1 MGATAAWP
9 GRVRL
14 IRLYGRLSSH
24 DRTIGF
30 DAGDDLGLVLAGGY
44 AISQYGLTSRSSR
57 DVDFATAS
65 RLPLAEVTV
74 RLAQAYQAAGY
85 TVTVVESTSRM
96 ARIDVTDGTRAC
108 EVDLL
113 KEAIGPPTRL
123 AVGPVLAIDDAVGL
137 KMRALYSRTMPRDII
152 DVRAAGAAGYSTLD
166 LERLGRQHTPEFR
179 DEELADRLAAVADL
193 PERGFTA
200 YGLTEDIIAD
210 LRAWALAWESDLRTR
225 LAGEPDQR
233 PGTAEPDWDAYLD
246 E

>member
-1 MGATAAWP
+1 
-9 GRVRL
+9 VDDF
-14 IRLYGRLSSH
+14 H
-24 DRTIGF
+24 RTLARIGF

-44 AISQYGLTSRSSR
+44 AISQYGLTSRPSR

-65 RLPLAEVTV
+65 PLPLAEVTD
-74 RLAQAYQAAGY
+74 RLAQAYRVAGY
-85 TVTVVESTSRM
+85 TVTVVEATARM
-96 ARIDVTDGTRAC
+96 ACMDVTDGTRSC

-123 AVGPVLAIDDAVGL
+123 TVGPVLAIDDAVGL
-137 KMRALYSRTMPRDII
+137 KMRALFSRTMPRDII

-166 LERLGRQHTPEFR
+166 LERLGRQHTPEFL
-179 DEELADRLAAVADL
+179 DEELADRLAAAAEL

-200 YGLTEDIIAD
+200 YGLTEDTIAS

-233 PGTAEPDWDAYLD
+233 PRTAEPDWDVYLD